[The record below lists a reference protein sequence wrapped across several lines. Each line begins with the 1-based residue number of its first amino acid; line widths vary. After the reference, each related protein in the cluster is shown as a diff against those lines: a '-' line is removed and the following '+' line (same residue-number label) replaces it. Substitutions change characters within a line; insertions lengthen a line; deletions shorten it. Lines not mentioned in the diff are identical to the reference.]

1 MVDTQRFNIGPAA
14 VRITSV
20 VAHELARRHG
30 KVAVLQVVP
39 YVPLDVDSVARILES
54 LDDLS
59 STHRIQ
65 GEDGI
70 DYYTF
75 DDTTGAVDLE
85 AGAHLQEQP
94 NFARNVS
101 SLCDDA
107 DWSRKARAQH
117 VLLQLI
123 ATSTRKT
130 FSCDFLASRSKLPT
144 SKIQSALNDFV
155 AQKYAHMVVDED
167 EALYIFPDLS
177 YPPDLLARN
186 LQALAPSE
194 ESGRTNRFWWFV
206 AIAAAVVLIIVLLE
220 LV

>member
-14 VRITSV
+14 VRITSI

-54 LDDLS
+54 LDDLN

-70 DYYTF
+70 DYYMF
-75 DDTTGAVDLE
+75 DDVTGPVDLE
-85 AGAHLQEQP
+85 ANEHLEGQP
-94 NFARNVS
+94 NFARNVN
-101 SLCDDA
+101 SLCDDV

-117 VLLQLI
+117 TLLQLI
-123 ATSTRKT
+123 ASSSRKK

-155 AQKYAHMVVDED
+155 AQKYAHMIEGED
-167 EALYIFPDLS
+167 EALYIFPDVS
-177 YPPDLLARN
+177 YSPELLARN

-206 AIAAAVVLIIVLLE
+206 AFAAAVVLVIVLLE